1 MPLPYHAGK
10 SKLAKHLAK
19 IVFNKVQEN
28 PSIKNYAEPF
38 SGMARVGI
46 KVMEDDKN
54 KVFNKYYFYDVNPT
68 ISVLFNA
75 LKKGW
80 LPKVEDTIPPYG
92 GFTNIRADARQ
103 HLGYHSKLD
112 FEWKLK

>member
-10 SKLAKHLAK
+10 SKLAKTISKMVYKKAE
-19 IVFNKVQEN
+19 EN

-54 KVFNKYYFYDVNPT
+54 
-68 ISVLFNA
+68 
-75 LKKGW
+75 
-80 LPKVEDTIPPYG
+80 
-92 GFTNIRADARQ
+92 
-103 HLGYHSKLD
+103 
-112 FEWKLK
+112 